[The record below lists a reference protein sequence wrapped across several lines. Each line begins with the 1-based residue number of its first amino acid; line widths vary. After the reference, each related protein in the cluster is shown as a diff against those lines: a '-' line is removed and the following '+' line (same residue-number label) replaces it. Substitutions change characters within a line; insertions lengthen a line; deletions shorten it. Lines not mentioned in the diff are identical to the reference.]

1 MHAAILLPKFRLQ
14 AVLRWR
20 DSEGPVAVIDG
31 TANKGVVL
39 EATEAAGAFGVG
51 PGVTSAQAMARCET
65 LRLLARVPAQERAA
79 NAALVEAALSFSPKV
94 EWTADGVATVD
105 LWNASRTVCWQ
116 QLGERMIG
124 RLAAVD
130 LRGCVGVAKNPDHA
144 MLAARR
150 AAETTGGLAEEAVCV
165 VRDAG
170 EFFAKL
176 PMEVLVGGT
185 SDFLT
190 VLADWGVR
198 TVGEFAK
205 LPKEAVIERL
215 GPEAGLTWQQI
226 GGRSKRVLRLVS
238 PPEEYVEAF
247 EFEMPVETTEP
258 LLFLLRRFVDS
269 LGSRLREAG
278 RVVGRMTLTLPV
290 DGGPEV
296 RRVFS
301 VPAPTTDA
309 AVLFRILDTYLE
321 SLKLEAQPTGVRLEV
336 GAERPLNCQLQL
348 FGQGLKD
355 PNRFGETLARLQ
367 AVVGEN
373 AVGVPC
379 AADTWRPGAYE
390 LAGTEG
396 LDLDVDDEDT
406 AVVEERVGLP
416 LRRVRGGGREIRKE
430 DVVRSVG
437 PYRVSGDWWEDEWI
451 AEEWDVELRSG
462 EVVRVAKRGGG
473 WAVVGGYEGGLKSE
487 SQTVEHRSLGRL
499 GADCTGSAVQP
510 EGRDE
515 RERASQNRACGRLS
529 RFAQVAGG
537 GTGTGPL
544 ARGTRAV
551 PGEVIPV
558 DFGGEDEA

>member
-1 MHAAILLPKFRLQ
+1 MHAVILLPKFRLQ

-20 DSEGPVAVIDG
+20 ESEGAVAVIDG
-31 TANKGVVL
+31 SASKGVVL
-39 EATEAAGAFGVG
+39 EATEAAVAFGVG

-124 RLAAVD
+124 RLATVD

-150 AAETTGGLAEEAVCV
+150 AAEGMGEEAVCV

-176 PMEVLVGGT
+176 PMEVLLGNGGDEQVGVGQ
-185 SDFLT
+185 LLE
-190 VLADWGVR
+190 VLRDWGVR

-215 GPEAGLTWQQI
+215 GTAAGLMWQRI

-238 PPEEYVEAF
+238 SPEEYVEAF

-269 LGSRLREAG
+269 LGLRLREAG
-278 RVVGRMTLTLPV
+278 RVAGRMTLTLPV
-290 DGGPEV
+290 DGAAEV

-309 AVLFRILDTYLE
+309 AVLMRILDTYLE
-321 SLKLEAQPTGVRLEV
+321 SLKLEAQPTGVRLEI
-336 GAERPLNCQLQL
+336 GAERPMNCQLQL
-348 FGQGLKD
+348 FGQGLRD

-367 AVVGEN
+367 AVVGEGG
-373 AVGVPC
+373 VGVPR
-379 AADTWRPGAYE
+379 AADSHRPGAYE

-396 LDLDVDDEDT
+396 LDLDLG
-406 AVVEERVGLP
+406 EESGVGENLEGWIGLP
-416 LRRVRGGGREIRKE
+416 LRRVRGGGMEIRKE
-430 DVVRSVG
+430 DVVRAVG
-437 PYRVSGDWWEDEWI
+437 PYRASGNWWEEGWM
-451 AEEWDVELRSG
+451 AEEWDVELRNG
-462 EVVRVAKRGGG
+462 EVVRVAKRGED
-473 WAVVGGYEGGLKSE
+473 WVVEGGYESKDVHGSQGGL
-487 SQTVEHRSLGRL
+487 
-499 GADCTGSAVQP
+499 GA
-510 EGRDE
+510 
-515 RERASQNRACGRLS
+515 
-529 RFAQVAGG
+529 G
-537 GTGTGPL
+537 GTGTEPI

-551 PGEVIPV
+551 PAEVIAV
-558 DFGGEDEA
+558 DFGGEGG

>member
-1 MHAAILLPKFRLQ
+1 MHAVILLPKFRLQ

-20 DSEGPVAVIDG
+20 EAEGPVAVIDG
-31 TANKGVVL
+31 SANKGLVL
-39 EATEAAGAFGVG
+39 EATEAAVAFGVG
-51 PGVTSAQAMARCET
+51 PGVSSAQAMARCET
-65 LRLLARVPAQERAA
+65 LRLLARVPAQERTA

-124 RLAAVD
+124 RLAAVN

-144 MLAARR
+144 MLAARCAS
-150 AAETTGGLAEEAVCV
+150 AAVGGLAEEAVCV

-170 EFFAKL
+170 EFFARL
-176 PMEVLVGGT
+176 PLEVLVGSGG
-185 SDFLT
+185 DFLT
-190 VLADWGVR
+190 VLEDWGVR

-215 GPEAGLTWQQI
+215 GASAGLMWQRI

-238 PPEEYVEAF
+238 PPEEYGEAF
-247 EFEMPVETTEP
+247 EFELPVETTEP
-258 LLFLLRRFVDS
+258 VLFLLRRFVDS

-278 RVVGRMTLTLPV
+278 RVAGRMTLTLPV
-290 DGGPEV
+290 DGAAEV

-321 SLKLEAQPTGVRLEV
+321 TLKLEAQPTGVRLEI
-336 GAERPLNCQLQL
+336 GAERPMNCQLQL
-348 FGQGLKD
+348 FGQGLRD

-373 AVGVPC
+373 AVGVPR

-396 LDLDVDDEDT
+396 LDLDLGEEDS

-416 LRRVRGGGREIRKE
+416 LRRVRGGGMEIRKE

-437 PYRVSGDWWEDEWI
+437 PYRVSGDWWEDGWVV
-451 AEEWDVELRSG
+451 EEWDAELRNG
-462 EVVRVAKRGGG
+462 EVVRVVKRGGA
-473 WAVVGGYEGGLKSE
+473 WVVAGGYEGE
-487 SQTVEHRSLGRL
+487 SPS
-499 GADCTGSAVQP
+499 
-510 EGRDE
+510 
-515 RERASQNRACGRLS
+515 GRLS
-529 RFAQVAGG
+529 RFTRFAEG
-537 GTGTGPL
+537 GTGTVPL
-544 ARGTRAV
+544 ARGTRAL
-551 PGEVIPV
+551 PAEVVEV
-558 DFGGEDEA
+558 DFGGAGE